1 MRTSRYAAGLIAA
14 FFVAGCGRQAG
25 IESEPTTSPVT
36 PADTRA
42 LPPGTQLDIELDKEL
57 GTEESHVGEV
67 FSATVIRPV
76 VATTGEVAVPV
87 RTKVYGRVT
96 GLDKSDHIG
105 DAAAIKVDWD
115 HIEVNGQR
123 HMLDAQ
129 VTDTDVQ
136 TRGGDTTDETLR
148 KAGIG
153 AAAGAVL
160 GAVLSGGDLSSILK
174 GGAIGAAAGTVISL
188 GMGNVEAVLP
198 VGTRMQL
205 ETTRTIDLRS
215 TTPRR

>member
-1 MRTSRYAAGLIAA
+1 MRSTQFAGLVAA
-14 FFVAGCGRQAG
+14 FFLAGCARQAG
-25 IESEPTTSPVT
+25 VESSSTPSPVT

-42 LPPGTQLDIELDKEL
+42 LPPGTPLDVELDKEI
-57 GTEESHVGEV
+57 GTKVSRVGET

-76 VATTGEVAVPV
+76 VAVTGDVAVPV
-87 RTKVYGRVT
+87 RSKVWGRVT
-96 GLDKSDHIG
+96 GLDNSDHVG
-105 DAAAIKVDWD
+105 EVAAIKVDFD
-115 HIEVNGQR
+115 HIEVNGER
-123 HMLDAQ
+123 HMLDAN
-129 VTDTDVQ
+129 VTDTEVK
-136 TRGGDTTDETLR
+136 TRGSDSRNETLR
-148 KAGIG
+148 KAGVG

-160 GAVLSGGDLSSILK
+160 GAVLSGGDLGSILK

-188 GMGNVEAVLP
+188 GMGDVEGVLP